1 MNLCLL
7 EKWISYIK
15 KLEKFYVSQTKDEI
29 ITLEKNVELYELL
42 IDKHLNTVYSKRES
56 PHGQK
61 LLDGKDV
68 FLRLDLKQQCEAL
81 IQILQLT
88 KIGITETNLNLIGEA
103 SRTGLIRIS
112 KNLKELDNPAIIN
125 QSVTGLYENKIW
137 IFGDKLDK

>member
-1 MNLCLL
+1 M
-7 EKWISYIK
+7 
-15 KLEKFYVSQTKDEI
+15 
-29 ITLEKNVELYELL
+29 
-42 IDKHLNTVYSKRES
+42 
-56 PHGQK
+56 
-61 LLDGKDV
+61 DGKDV
-68 FLRLDLKQQCEAL
+68 FLGLDLKQQCEAL

-137 IFGDKLDK
+137 IFGDNTNN